1 MENDELDIQHRVI
14 IEEEGIDISELPKEI
29 INAIRNFN
37 IKLDKYEVTGNNDLF
52 FQLQQDDVAIADDIQ
67 TFIEDA
73 ESEEDEEDESYA
85 NEDEEDDNDGDNK
98 NQSQSQ
104 SQSNQPNQPQQ
115 NQLSTLEQLV
125 IQSIK
130 NNMISVEQLEKI
142 LKREPD
148 YPNEQVGKIR
158 LRKLYLKPFY
168 EVF

>member
-37 IKLDKYEVTGNNDLF
+37 IKLDKYEVTGNTDLF

-85 NEDEEDDNDGDNK
+85 AEEGDNE
-98 NQSQSQ
+98 NQP
-104 SQSNQPNQPQQ
+104 NEPNQPQQ

>member
-1 MENDELDIQHRVI
+1 MENDELDIQHRVLI
-14 IEEEGIDISELPKEI
+14 VEEEIEISELPKEI

-37 IKLDKYEVTGNNDLF
+37 IKLDRYEETGNTDLF

-67 TFIEDA
+67 TFIED
-73 ESEEDEEDESYA
+73 SEADDEDDE
-85 NEDEEDDNDGDNK
+85 EEDDTYAQEEEEVNK
-98 NQSQSQ
+98 N
-104 SQSNQPNQPQQ
+104 NQN
-115 NQLSTLEQLV
+115 NQLSSLEQMV
-125 IQSIK
+125 IQSLK
-130 NNMISVEQLEKI
+130 NNLISVEQLQKI

>member
-104 SQSNQPNQPQQ
+104 SNQPNQPQQ